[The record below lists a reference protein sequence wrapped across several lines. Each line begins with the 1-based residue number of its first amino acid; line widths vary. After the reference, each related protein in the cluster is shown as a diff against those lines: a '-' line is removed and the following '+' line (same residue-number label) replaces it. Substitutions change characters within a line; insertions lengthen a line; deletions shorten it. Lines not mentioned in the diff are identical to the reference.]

1 MDRVGR
7 SYTVNLP
14 EKGLR
19 KRFGSDSNLASAS
32 DKAKEQ
38 KDDTREQILLSEVKE
53 QKDDFEVENILLT
66 VMTGDIC
73 DHKKAFQKLGY
84 NFERFKKIQSE
95 ASSLKSGLLEN
106 CNKEDEDYKAKQKK
120 FEECC
125 KSISKMHGDL
135 TEFLNMNTD
144 LELKKVSERK
154 ERIEKLLEE
163 LPQVRPTL
171 SDLPREQ
178 WWNLYIDAPMH
189 EEALKHSDPGYFFDQ
204 DESPGYQQSMINLF
218 EKVLVPAKNGS
229 QKDMNYDEYT
239 EIHKIVT
246 ECVPSYVQK
255 MVMRISSGIRENDNM
270 FVYYGLKPIESSEI
284 QERLTALIE
293 MREERIN
300 GLPLFRNW
308 QSLEEDFV
316 EQITQKIVQSP
327 PQAITV
333 GWVRHDY
340 TQTRLYGEPFYGA
353 EPGFTIMIPAY
364 REEEGRRHVNTIL
377 ESYYQGRERPN
388 QNEYQ
393 RLREIART
401 VRALHVMHPKA
412 DGNGRTHIFGL
423 MNKWLIEEG
432 FTPAILPNGPEIFGG
447 SKTLDGLVEDML
459 NGMHLFGKAVGQNRK
474 KIWESIGKKLLKR
487 LYLMFKKNQTKL
499 GLKQPIEPAHI
510 HFQEKL
516 SNDFPG
522 QSRRIL
528 SKRQL
533 YESVG
538 WGSLSTKSHV

>member
-1 MDRVGR
+1 
-7 SYTVNLP
+7 
-14 EKGLR
+14 
-19 KRFGSDSNLASAS
+19 
-32 DKAKEQ
+32 
-38 KDDTREQILLSEVKE
+38 
-53 QKDDFEVENILLT
+53 
-66 VMTGDIC
+66 
-73 DHKKAFQKLGY
+73 
-84 NFERFKKIQSE
+84 
-95 ASSLKSGLLEN
+95 
-106 CNKEDEDYKAKQKK
+106 
-120 FEECC
+120 
-125 KSISKMHGDL
+125 
-135 TEFLNMNTD
+135 
-144 LELKKVSERK
+144 
-154 ERIEKLLEE
+154 
-163 LPQVRPTL
+163 
-171 SDLPREQ
+171 
-178 WWNLYIDAPMH
+178 
-189 EEALKHSDPGYFFDQ
+189 
-204 DESPGYQQSMINLF
+204 
-218 EKVLVPAKNGS
+218 
-229 QKDMNYDEYT
+229 MNYDEYT

-487 LYLMFKKNQTKL
+487 LYLMFKKIRLNW
-499 GLKQPIEPAHI
+499 A
-510 HFQEKL
+510 
-516 SNDFPG
+516 S
-522 QSRRIL
+522 S
-528 SKRQL
+528 
-533 YESVG
+533 
-538 WGSLSTKSHV
+538 SL